1 MAKDLEFQLKLVK
14 ELRDEENNGYR
25 NASIYT
31 VILDLVQENGID
43 EVFMILHNVAHD
55 LGKREYLENKF
66 EDAKNWSWE

>member
-1 MAKDLEFQLKLVK
+1 MAKDLEYQRELVK
-14 ELRDEENNGYR
+14 KLHSKENNEYI

-31 VILDLVQENGID
+31 VILDLVEENGID